1 MGIIHRDIKP
11 DNILIEKNKKTQQIT
26 KIQLADFGFAKTL
39 VPGQTLSQ
47 SCGTTAFIAP
57 EMLSNEGYDKRVD
70 LWSAGVILYYLVCQ
84 DVPFHSLKKFT
95 KNEREDLCEAILT
108 DDLDTENQEF
118 CHSRDVTQDLIQ
130 KLLKKNP
137 DERITVDDAL
147 DHKYFQF
154 YKQRKI
160 AKLAQKK
167 L

>member
-1 MGIIHRDIKP
+1 
-11 DNILIEKNKKTQQIT
+11 
-26 KIQLADFGFAKTL
+26 
-39 VPGQTLSQ
+39 
-47 SCGTTAFIAP
+47 
-57 EMLSNEGYDKRVD
+57 MLSNEGYDKRVD

-147 DHKYFQF
+147 DHKYF
-154 YKQRKI
+154 
-160 AKLAQKK
+160 
-167 L
+167 